1 MDSRKSIIRQTAVLL
16 AVAATVLIGCA
27 PRVLVRTPPPPIPF
41 YEQPFCP
48 GPDYIWIPGYWDYG
62 SDGYYWVPGMWEL
75 APRVGWMWTPG
86 YWGWSDG
93 VYLWHSGYWGR
104 HIGFYGGIDYG
115 CGYSGVGYAGGY
127 WRENEFYYNSAVT
140 RVNVSVVSNTYETP
154 VLNKRAAVAVVSY
167 NGGDG
172 GIASTPSR
180 EELAAA
186 QEQHIAATPLQ
197 KRHVQAASMN
207 RDLLASQNH
216 GQPRT
221 ELLAKQLA
229 PRPAKANDSHPK
241 PHAKNRHR
249 PKKQDGQKRG
259 DSGR

>member
-93 VYLWHSGYWGR
+93 FTCGILD
-104 HIGFYGGIDYG
+104 IGEGISD
-115 CGYSGVGYAGGY
+115 STEALTTAAGIRASAMLAGTG
-127 WRENEFYYNSAVT
+127 EKTNSTTTAQ
-140 RVNVSVVSNTYETP
+140 
-154 VLNKRAAVAVVSY
+154 
-167 NGGDG
+167 
-172 GIASTPSR
+172 SR
-180 EELAAA
+180 
-186 QEQHIAATPLQ
+186 
-197 KRHVQAASMN
+197 
-207 RDLLASQNH
+207 
-216 GQPRT
+216 G
-221 ELLAKQLA
+221 
-229 PRPAKANDSHPK
+229 
-241 PHAKNRHR
+241 
-249 PKKQDGQKRG
+249 
-259 DSGR
+259 